1 MFYWGYWIG
10 PLIAVALALWLRPVH
25 LVVLGLAAIPA
36 YLVSFSISFNLYDE
50 CDPCSTRAE
59 TLFWLNGILFTI
71 APALLLLAC
80 VKGIVNAWLRRRR
93 ADSGFSAK
101 LS

>member
-10 PLIAVALALWLRPVH
+10 PLIAVGLALWHRPAH

-36 YLVSFSISFNLYDE
+36 FLVSFTISFNLYDE

-59 TLFWLNGILFTI
+59 TLFWVNGTLFTI
-71 APALLLLAC
+71 APALFLLAC
-80 VKGIVNAWLRRRR
+80 ARGIFNAWLRLHR
-93 ADSGFSAK
+93 ADSSGASR
-101 LS
+101 